1 MKTTLISIIILVC
14 FNLSAQSL
22 KEKYANQLFNTMN
35 YYECSSVFEEI
46 SNKSIKENNYN
57 INSIRRSA
65 ISFYKIKD
73 YAKAI
78 YFFDILDSKKALDKE
93 DLTDYLDC
101 LIRSKNFDII
111 KQKSELFNSFQIKD
125 SSLLDLNAYQQ
136 MLSIDSAKYTLS
148 KMKINSGKGEYA
160 AYQKGD
166 DLYFSSSKT
175 ELGQAQKKYGWDNL
189 NYSNVYVTSL
199 KTDTN
204 SSYLIRELTSK
215 YHEGPVTFLD
225 STIYLTRSKFGKS
238 KKKKTANVG
247 VYFGK
252 IGTEL
257 TPLKFNSES
266 YNVGHVA
273 FSKDGNTMYF
283 VSDTEGGFGG
293 SDIYYSKKENGEWQ
307 TPVNFGAKINTPGDE
322 MFPYIDSMGG
332 IYFSSNGKIGF
343 GGLDIYFLKNGS
355 ENSINLGEPIN
366 SGGDDFAFILTN
378 KEKSGYLSSDRIDFM
393 DKIYSFK
400 VNEITRMLTIEPIDY
415 ISKKR
420 LGDIDIFIVDT
431 KTGEKTRVNKNEND
445 EYVVPIKSDSEYY
458 VEGTKKNF
466 EQVEKVKVSGDN
478 IKNGKLPIAKLEM
491 SQNATDIKVHT
502 VDSLTNLPI
511 AGVYIELSTK
521 HGEILKFTTDSSG
534 VAFVNIKADTSYNV
548 FATKKGYL
556 DVNSKFDF
564 TDSAVIKLNLNLV
577 KIKKDVTFEI
587 ENLLF
592 DYGKYD
598 LREDSKKELDKL
610 SEFLK
615 TNNTIKIEL
624 SSHTDSRYGKE
635 FNYNLS
641 KNRSKSC
648 LDYLLSQGID
658 ARRIRTKAY
667 GESRLLNRCSD
678 GVECSEEEHQVNRR
692 TEIKILSVK

>member
-35 YYECSSVFEEI
+35 YFECSSIFEEI
-46 SNKSIKENNYN
+46 ANKSIKENKYN
-57 INSIRRSA
+57 INSIRKSA
-65 ISFYKIKD
+65 ISYYKIKD
-73 YAKAI
+73 YSKAM
-78 YFFDILDSKKALDKE
+78 YFFDILDTKKALEKE
-93 DLTDYLDC
+93 DVTSYLDC

-125 SSLLDLNAYQQ
+125 SSLLDVNAYQQ

-199 KTDTN
+199 KSDT
-204 SSYLIRELTSK
+204 SSSFLIRELTSK

-238 KKKKTANVG
+238 KKTKTANVG

-252 IGTEL
+252 VGTEL

-283 VSDTEGGFGG
+283 VSDAEGGFGG

-307 TPVNFGAKINTPGDE
+307 TPVNFGEKINTPGDE
-322 MFPYIDSMGG
+322 MFPFIDSMGG
-332 IYFSSNGKIGF
+332 IYFSSTGHIGF
-343 GGLDIYFLKNGS
+343 GGLDVYYLKNNA
-355 ENSINLGEPIN
+355 EKAMNLGQPIN
-366 SGGDDFAFILTN
+366 STGDDFSFILTN
-378 KEKSGYLSSDRIDFM
+378 KEKAGYLSSDRIDFV
-393 DKIYSFK
+393 DKIFSFK
-400 VNEITRMLTIEPIDY
+400 VNEIIRLLTINPLDFN
-415 ISKKR
+415 SKKN
-420 LGDIDIFIVDT
+420 LGDLEIYLVDA
-431 KTGEKTRVNKNEND
+431 KTGERIKVTKNEKG
-445 EYVVPIKSDSEYY
+445 EYTAPIKSDGEYY
-458 VEGTKKNF
+458 IEGKKKNF
-466 EQVEKVKVSGDN
+466 EQVGKVKVSGDDL
-478 IKNGKLPIAKLEM
+478 KNGKLPIAKLEM
-491 SQNATDIKVHT
+491 VQTATDIKVCT
-502 VDSLTNLPI
+502 IDSITNKPI
-511 AGVYIELSTK
+511 PDVYVELSTK
-521 HGEILKFTTDSSG
+521 HGELLKFKTDSLG
-534 VAFVNIKADTSYNV
+534 IAYVNIKADSSYSV
-548 FATKKGYL
+548 FASKKGYI
-556 DVNSKFDF
+556 DVNSNFNF
-564 TDSAVIKLNLNLV
+564 TDSAVIKLNLSLQ
-577 KIKKDVTFEI
+577 KIEKDLTFEI

-615 TNNTIKIEL
+615 TNNTIKIQL

-658 ARRIRTKAY
+658 ARRIKTRAY